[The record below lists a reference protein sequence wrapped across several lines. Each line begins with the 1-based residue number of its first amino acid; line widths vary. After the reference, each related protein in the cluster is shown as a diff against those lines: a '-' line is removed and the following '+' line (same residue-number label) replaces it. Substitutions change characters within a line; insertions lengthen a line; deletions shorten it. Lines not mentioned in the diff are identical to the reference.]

1 MKKKSKIRLGVL
13 STALSAAV
21 TCPASQ
27 QPEKAGQELPNVI
40 LIFLD
45 DMGYGDLSLTGVTGY
60 KTPHI
65 DRMANVRDSSSRTIT
80 HRRQCQV
87 PLVPVCLQGVT
98 RTV

>member
-1 MKKKSKIRLGVL
+1 MKKKLKIRLGVL

-27 QPEKAGQELPNVI
+27 QPEKAGQELPNII
-40 LIFLD
+40 LILLD
-45 DMGYGDLSLTGVTGY
+45 DMEYGDLSLTGVTGY

-80 HRRQCQV
+80 HRRQ
-87 PLVPVCLQGVT
+87 
-98 RTV
+98 